1 MNTTYVVAWMM
12 SPGCRLYISTIR
24 RHPTKKDP
32 AMVSAARLTTIVSL
46 AVAAVPASGAFSS
59 NDGAGR
65 RISGGAGRRLLPTD
79 GRPLSAAVADD
90 SAASAMSDYMARSHE
105 EKLRAIKVV
114 EDKKNSEIEVR
125 RRGKD
130 AGG

>member
-1 MNTTYVVAWMM
+1 MDDVAWL
-12 SPGCRLYISTIR
+12 SPLSI
-24 RHPTKKDP
+24 PTPPHKKDLG
-32 AMVSAARLTTIVSL
+32 AMVFAARLATISL

-59 NDGAGR
+59 NEGAGR
-65 RISGGAGRRLLPTD
+65 RISGGAGRRLLPID
-79 GRPLSAAVADD
+79 GRPLSATVADD

-125 RRGKD
+125 RRRND
-130 AGG
+130 VGG